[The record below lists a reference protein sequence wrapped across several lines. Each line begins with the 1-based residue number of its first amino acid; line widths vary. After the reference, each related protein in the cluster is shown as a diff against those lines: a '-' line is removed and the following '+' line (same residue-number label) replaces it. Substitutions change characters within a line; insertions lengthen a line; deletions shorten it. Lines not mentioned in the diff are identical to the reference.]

1 MSKKVK
7 DKWKQYLL
15 DEEKD
20 YSVEQLIEKFKYAVS
35 YLKSHHIRI
44 VHEMF
49 TDPGIVDKK
58 YHLSDKDKEVYAKS
72 FEKEGYA
79 PQDCNT
85 IIKVMDAVY
94 HVLDISKEEARQF
107 TLYIAENHLTLTD
120 AIERKYHLSLSE
132 YDDYME
138 VVLMPY
144 VNYCGR
150 KALQLGK
157 ELVEILAVVFAE

>member
-49 TDPGIVDKK
+49 TDPGIVDKNIICRIRTKK
-58 YHLSDKDKEVYAKS
+58 YTLSHLKK
-72 FEKEGYA
+72 
-79 PQDCNT
+79 
-85 IIKVMDAVY
+85 KVM
-94 HVLDISKEEARQF
+94 HHRIARQ
-107 TLYIAENHLTLTD
+107 L
-120 AIERKYHLSLSE
+120 
-132 YDDYME
+132 
-138 VVLMPY
+138 
-144 VNYCGR
+144 
-150 KALQLGK
+150 
-157 ELVEILAVVFAE
+157 